1 MTSLFSEW
9 WPRTAH
15 TAIIHWPLPSPFLPL
30 PFPYV
35 LRFFFISKYTFLLSL
50 PSSPPLQF
58 FVYIPISSLFYRLQ
72 HLFSSSSHS
81 FHKVCFTPIFFLC
94 GVSSVQ
100 RVNETAA
107 FTPFSL
113 FAEHFCCFVVVFG
126 ALYLWY
132 ISFWVRRTSAVVQT
146 ASQQT
151 LDVKELILSCL
162 FASACFQCF
171 CVPDLWFWAQKEKP
185 SMLFWFR
192 KSIQKRCLQPISIQG
207 PFVV

>member
-1 MTSLFSEW
+1 MCSD
-9 WPRTAH
+9 
-15 TAIIHWPLPSPFLPL
+15 
-30 PFPYV
+30 
-35 LRFFFISKYTFLLSL
+35 FFFLISKYTFLLSL

-81 FHKVCFTPIFFLC
+81 FHKVCFTPIFFHC

-107 FTPFSL
+107 FTPFPL

-132 ISFWVRRTSAVVQT
+132 TSFWVRRTSAVVQT
-146 ASQQT
+146 ASQQP
-151 LDVKELILSCL
+151 LDVKVLILSRLLVFSVLVYLMPTTCGFEHRKRNPACYFDLENLSRKGVFNL
-162 FASACFQCF
+162 F
-171 CVPDLWFWAQKEKP
+171 
-185 SMLFWFR
+185 
-192 KSIQKRCLQPISIQG
+192 
-207 PFVV
+207 